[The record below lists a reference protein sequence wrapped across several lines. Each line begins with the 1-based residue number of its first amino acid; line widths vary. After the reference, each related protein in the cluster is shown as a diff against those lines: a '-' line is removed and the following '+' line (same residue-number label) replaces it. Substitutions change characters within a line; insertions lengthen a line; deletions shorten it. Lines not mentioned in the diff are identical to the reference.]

1 MRCERPRL
9 VVALRT
15 LGDLQAA
22 AVVTEPQREVLGEL
36 EVESVEGV
44 PVAEVA
50 VSPLEVEAERAWREE
65 IDVVT
70 CWAARERWI

>member
-1 MRCERPRL
+1 MRCGPPRL
-9 VVALRT
+9 GVALRA
-15 LGDLQAA
+15 LEVLLAA
-22 AVVTEPQREVLGEL
+22 AVVTEPLQEVLGEL

-44 PVAEVA
+44 PVAEA
-50 VSPLEVEAERAWREE
+50 GVSPLEVEAERAWREE